1 VYERPA
7 TEFVAS
13 FVGTSNVI
21 ETPTGRAVLRPE
33 KIELSHGPVPAGRL
47 GAPGRVLD
55 VAYLGMVTRFTV
67 ELNTG
72 KTMTA
77 VRQNR
82 SGGADDNTL
91 APQSEVTVSWDLA
104 DAFDLATNAVLTTS
118 TVQG

>member
-1 VYERPA
+1 
-7 TEFVAS
+7 
-13 FVGTSNVI
+13 
-21 ETPTGRAVLRPE
+21 
-33 KIELSHGPVPAGRL
+33 
-47 GAPGRVLD
+47 
-55 VAYLGMVTRFTV
+55 MVTRFTV